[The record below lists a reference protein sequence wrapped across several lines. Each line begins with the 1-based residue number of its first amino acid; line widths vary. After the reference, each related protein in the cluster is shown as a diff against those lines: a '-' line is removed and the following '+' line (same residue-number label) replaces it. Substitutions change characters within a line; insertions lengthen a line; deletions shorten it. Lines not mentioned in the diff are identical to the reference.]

1 MDTLRC
7 SVDCWADFGEL
18 LWGRVAHTGTEVL
31 ITTGTSD
38 LLVFS
43 SQEKRVKSIL
53 QFDSAVTSLAV
64 SDDESRL
71 YALCQSNGLYCT
83 SFPQECSSRSVSA
96 QKCDSSMSTISKD
109 SVVIEDGKMQAFLLV
124 EDVLVIVSLQE
135 SFWSFDLYKVPN
147 CSTGATVYRKHAS
160 VQVPQYTVGARI
172 GSAPVLASV
181 YPSKDS
187 SSKGRTCQGHYL
199 LEPLLFRLLFGVDAA
214 LVHSPVILC
223 GLPDGRLFF
232 FPLLLPSWGEQKPRI
247 RMLHSLEQPVTFM
260 GTSVIGEQGPQ
271 CLVVVGQ
278 MGRILLIRASQ
289 ASSDGKAADCG
300 FIEQTVQ
307 GPVVC
312 ACVNGEHL
320 FYSTS
325 TTLLA
330 LPLSRTAASSAFS
343 SLRAAEGER
352 ESIRQERPALLSQSA
367 VCLSV
372 SRVIALAEPSVTPTG
387 RVQLLVLS
395 LSGRLLQVT
404 LPQESDKDSV
414 SRLTSSKVGQTVKD
428 LLAGIGN
435 VWERATSVKLQLQ
448 LKNNVLKR
456 LNQVINI
463 CSLFLTYQK
472 SSQEG
477 KDCKPPIS
485 CHGVTKWSTLL
496 QKEALVLTCTLE
508 NLSTY
513 VLDQGWT
520 LCIEVQSPHSLA
532 AESTSKTYSFALK
545 TLDCGQKME
554 VSLPLES
561 RGEAF
566 VPVKIQCFLIYSLQS
581 LLHKECRNLSTSEI
595 PLSHFLEDKSCISL
609 TLNTLTLDW
618 LDCLRIGEPALHSE
632 IPKQNSVW
640 EATCIFLS
648 SRRIHTE
655 EQPMPKADHHVVAI
669 RISFDLLKTGL
680 GFRDC
685 SSAALCVSVLNW
697 LLFGMFETV
706 GQKLVESA
714 VVCAHGPDR
723 QPVRLLTKEVILSD
737 VNSEGPLS
745 VVEVQVLSSSMA
757 AVFGLHHAVLRR
769 VQGLLKDAHMK
780 CAVPGQLKGQRLCEA
795 VRHAE
800 SLYKDL
806 QDSQSSAAFGG
817 VMKTKTSDSLFDLYL
832 QLREN
837 PLVIL

>member
-1 MDTLRC
+1 METLRC

-18 LWGRVAHTGTEVL
+18 LSGRVVHTGTEVL
-31 ITTGTSD
+31 LTTGTSD

-53 QFDSAVTSLAV
+53 QFDSPVTCLAV
-64 SDDESRL
+64 SDKSRL

-83 SFPQECSSRSVSA
+83 SFPQECSSQSVSA
-96 QKCDSSMSTISKD
+96 QKCDFSVSTISRD
-109 SVVIEDGKMQAFLLV
+109 SIVIEDGKMQSFILV
-124 EDVLVIVSLQE
+124 EGILVIVSLQE
-135 SFWSFDLYKVPN
+135 SFWSFDLYKVPD
-147 CSTGATVYRKHAS
+147 CSTGAKVFRKHAS
-160 VQVPQYTVGARI
+160 IHVPQNTLGARI
-172 GSAPVLASV
+172 GSAPVLASI

-187 SSKGRTCQGHYL
+187 SSKGHTCQGHYL

-223 GLPDGRLFF
+223 GLPDGRLLF

-260 GTSVIGEQGPQ
+260 GTSIIGEQGPQ
-271 CLVVVGQ
+271 CLVIVGQ
-278 MGRILLIRASQ
+278 MGRILLIRARQ
-289 ASSDGKAADCG
+289 TSSDGKAADCA

-325 TTLLA
+325 KTLLA
-330 LPLSRTAASSAFS
+330 LPLSKTAASSAFS

-352 ESIRQERPALLSQSA
+352 ESIRQERSALLSQSA

-414 SRLTSSKVGQTVKD
+414 SQLTSSKVGQTVKD

-485 CHGVTKWSTLL
+485 CHGVAKWSKLL

-508 NLSTY
+508 NLSAY

-520 LCIEVQSPHSLA
+520 LCIEVQSPHSLT
-532 AESTSKTYSFALK
+532 AEGTSKTYSFALK
-545 TLDCGQKME
+545 KLDCGQKME

-561 RGEAF
+561 RGEEF
-566 VPVKIQCFLIYSLQS
+566 VPVKIQCFLVYSLQS
-581 LLHKECRNLSTSEI
+581 LVHK
-595 PLSHFLEDKSCISL
+595 EDKSCISL
-609 TLNTLTLDW
+609 ALNTLTLDW
-618 LDCLRIGEPALHSE
+618 LDCLRIGEPASHSE
-632 IPKQNSVW
+632 IAKQNSVW

-655 EQPMPKADHHVVAI
+655 EQPMPKTDHHVVAI
-669 RISFDLLKTGL
+669 QISCDLLKTGL
-680 GFRDC
+680 GLRDC

-714 VVCAHGPDR
+714 VVCVHGPDR
-723 QPVRLLTKEVILSD
+723 QPVRLLTKEVTLSD

-745 VVEVQVLSSSMA
+745 VVEVQVQSSSMA
-757 AVFGLHHAVLRR
+757 AVFGLHHAVLQR
-769 VQGLLKDAHMK
+769 VQGLLRDAPMK
-780 CAVPGQLKGQRLCEA
+780 FANPGQLKGQRLCEA

-817 VMKTKTSDSLFDLYL
+817 VMKTRTSESLFNLYL

>member
-1 MDTLRC
+1 MEAVRC

-18 LWGRVAHTGTEVL
+18 LSGRVVHTGTEVL
-31 ITTGTSD
+31 LTTGTSD

-43 SQEKRVKSIL
+43 GQEKRVKSIL
-53 QFDSAVTSLAV
+53 QFDSPVTSLAV
-64 SDDESRL
+64 SDKNRL
-71 YALCQSNGLYCT
+71 YALCQSHGLYCT
-83 SFPQECSSRSVSA
+83 SFPQECSSQSVSA
-96 QKCDSSMSTISKD
+96 QKCDSSVSTISRD
-109 SVVIEDGKMQAFLLV
+109 SIVIEDGKMQAFILV
-124 EDVLVIVSLQE
+124 EGILVTVSLQE

-160 VQVPQYTVGARI
+160 VHVSQNTVGARI

-187 SSKGRTCQGHYL
+187 SFKGRTCQGHYL

-271 CLVVVGQ
+271 CLVIVGQ

-289 ASSDGKAADCG
+289 TSSDGKAADCG
-300 FIEQTVQ
+300 FIEQTVR

-330 LPLSRTAASSAFS
+330 LPLSKTAASSAFS
-343 SLRAAEGER
+343 SLTAAEGER
-352 ESIRQERPALLSQSA
+352 ESIRQEKPALLSQSA

-387 RVQLLVLS
+387 HVQLLLLS
-395 LSGRLLQVT
+395 HSGRLLQVT

-485 CHGVTKWSTLL
+485 CHGVAKWSTLL

-508 NLSTY
+508 NLSAY

-520 LCIEVQSPHSLA
+520 LCIEVQSPYSLT
-532 AESTSKTYSFALK
+532 AEGTSKTYSFALK
-545 TLDCGQKME
+545 KLDCGQKME
-554 VSLPLES
+554 VNLPLES
-561 RGEAF
+561 RGEEF
-566 VPVKIQCFLIYSLQS
+566 VPVKIQCFLVYSLQS
-581 LLHKECRNLSTSEI
+581 LLHKEECRNFSASEI
-595 PLSHFLEDKSCISL
+595 PVSHFLEDKSCISL

-618 LDCLRIGEPALHSE
+618 LDCLRIGQPASHSE

-640 EATCIFLS
+640 EATCIFLR

-669 RISFDLLKTGL
+669 RISFDLLKTVL
-680 GFRDC
+680 GFRAC
-685 SSAALCVSVLNW
+685 SSAVLCVSVLNW
-697 LLFGMFETV
+697 LLFGMFETG
-706 GQKLVESA
+706 GQKFVESA

-737 VNSEGPLS
+737 VNAEGPLS
-745 VVEVQVLSSSMA
+745 VVEVQVQSSSMA

-769 VQGLLKDAHMK
+769 VQGLLKDAPVK
-780 CAVPGQLKGQRLCEA
+780 CANPGQLKGQRLCEA

-817 VMKTKTSDSLFDLYL
+817 VMKTRTSESLFDLYL